1 MAILRDSGFSGA
13 KATQGVPVACACT
26 LLGKQAP
33 PERFDPRETACHR
46 HAAQPSPPLNRLTWS
61 AERLGRTSKPLL

>member
-33 PERFDPRETACHR
+33 PERFDPRETAVTATLPSR
-46 HAAQPSPPLNRLTWS
+46 HPRSVA
-61 AERLGRTSKPLL
+61 